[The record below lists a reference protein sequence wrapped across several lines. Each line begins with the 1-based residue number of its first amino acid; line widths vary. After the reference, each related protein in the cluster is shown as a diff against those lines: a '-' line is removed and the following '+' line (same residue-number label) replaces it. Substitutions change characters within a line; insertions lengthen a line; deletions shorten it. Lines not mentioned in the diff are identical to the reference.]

1 MRPLLQNFLQGQ
13 LSSIEVSEALQP
25 SNTLIDVRTS
35 EEHFQGA
42 IPGSRNHPLFDGLE
56 RSLIGKLYRQVGR
69 EAAVERGTSIVA
81 PQLEKF
87 LNTLRPFQ
95 SRLLTVYC
103 ARGGMRSKSVTRFLS
118 SEGFRVQQLE
128 GGYKAFRKHVL
139 DFLKNF
145 RPPLIVLHGRTGVG
159 KTLLIRS
166 LPGSIDLENLAQH
179 RSSIFGAVH
188 LQPRN
193 QKNFEGLFY
202 SKTCSK
208 PRKEFIFVEGESRKV
223 GQVFIPEAFADAM
236 KNGKKIL
243 LKASM
248 ETRVRRILEEYH
260 PRDEETLF
268 KIEAILPALKESLG
282 KDVVEQLKTLLHQN
296 KFEDFITILL
306 EKYYD
311 PRYEHGMRDYQYDLE
326 LSAEDLEQTQ
336 KDLIGFHS
344 AQPIHGDKNQYS
356 QS

>member
-128 GGYKAFRKHVL
+128 GGYKAYRRHVL
-139 DFLKNF
+139 DFLKDF

-202 SKTCSK
+202 SKTSSK
-208 PRKEFIFVEGESRKV
+208 PRKELTFVEGESRKV
-223 GQVFIPEAFADAM
+223 GKVFIPEAFADAM
-236 KNGKKIL
+236 KKGKKVL

-248 ETRVRRILEEYH
+248 ETRVQRILKEYH

-282 KDVVEQLKTLLHQN
+282 KNVVEQLKTLLQQS

-336 KDLIGFHS
+336 RDLIEFHS
-344 AQPIHGDKNQYS
+344 AQPIHGNKTKYS
-356 QS
+356 

>member
-128 GGYKAFRKHVL
+128 GGYKAYRRHVL
-139 DFLKNF
+139 DFLKDF

-193 QKNFEGLFY
+193 QKNFEGIFY
-202 SKTCSK
+202 SKTSSK

-223 GQVFIPEAFADAM
+223 GKVFIPEAFADAM
-236 KNGKKIL
+236 KKGKKIL
-243 LKASM
+243 QGLLDQGK
-248 ETRVRRILEEYH
+248 LE
-260 PRDEETLF
+260 PRYIFSLF
-268 KIEAILPALKESLG
+268 EMYL
-282 KDVVEQLKTLLHQN
+282 DTNQN
-296 KFEDFITILL
+296 KAAGII
-306 EKYYD
+306 
-311 PRYEHGMRDYQYDLE
+311 
-326 LSAEDLEQTQ
+326 
-336 KDLIGFHS
+336 
-344 AQPIHGDKNQYS
+344 GDKMITDFPEDWRGYYS
-356 QS
+356 RALVYMNESNFESAISILDPVSKTFSNIFSIKFNIFYFFCIFKYRY

>member
-1 MRPLLQNFLQGQ
+1 
-13 LSSIEVSEALQP
+13 
-25 SNTLIDVRTS
+25 
-35 EEHFQGA
+35 
-42 IPGSRNHPLFDGLE
+42 
-56 RSLIGKLYRQVGR
+56 
-69 EAAVERGTSIVA
+69 
-81 PQLEKF
+81 
-87 LNTLRPFQ
+87 
-95 SRLLTVYC
+95 
-103 ARGGMRSKSVTRFLS
+103 VTRFLS

-344 AQPIHGDKNQYS
+344 AQPIHRDKNQYS